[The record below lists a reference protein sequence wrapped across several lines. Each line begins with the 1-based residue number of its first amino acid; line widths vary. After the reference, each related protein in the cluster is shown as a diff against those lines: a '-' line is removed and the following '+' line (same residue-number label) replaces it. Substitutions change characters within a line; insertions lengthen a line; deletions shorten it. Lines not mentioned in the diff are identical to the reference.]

1 MPRLKPQYLITEDR
15 QRDRWVFSYTDIVTI
30 LLILF
35 VSVAAKTFQASRLKQ
50 TQQQAAAE
58 APQAQSASLRKIQ
71 DTLRK
76 HGIEPKFEG
85 RGLVITLP
93 QAILFSSGDDQI
105 TDSALPIIG
114 QIASAIR
121 ETDHQVQLVGHA
133 DNVPIHNHRFA
144 SNWELSAARSLRL
157 LEVLTD
163 RYGISE
169 SRLSVMSRGSQAPRD
184 NNDTL
189 AGRAE
194 NRRVE
199 IVIVDKTTQPKLN
212 QARLSGW

>member
-1 MPRLKPQYLITEDR
+1 MQRNKPQYLLSDDR
-15 QRDRWVFSYTDIVTI
+15 QRDRWMFSYTDIVTI

-35 VSVAAKTFQASRLKQ
+35 VSVAAKTLQSNHLKQ
-50 TQQQAAAE
+50 FRQQAAQS
-58 APQAQSASLRKIQ
+58 APQQSSSLLKIQ

-105 TDSALPIIG
+105 SESALPIIS
-114 QIASAIR
+114 QIAAAIR

-133 DNVPIHNHRFA
+133 DNVPIHNRRFA
-144 SNWELSAARSLRL
+144 NNWELSAARSLRL

-184 NNDTL
+184 SNDTQT
-189 AGRAE
+189 GRAE

-199 IVIVDKTTQPKLN
+199 IVIVDKAAQPKVN
-212 QARLSGW
+212 QAGVSGW